1 MFEFTQYYNQ
11 RLEQANPYITTT
23 TNNKIKLVKNN
34 IRLQFYFCGLTQ
46 KGYKLSFI
54 VYLITPTTPGQ
65 IRASQ
70 IDDVS
75 LKKAIIDN
83 IDEYDRNYM
92 ELSFFSTNKAE
103 FYFNYNKWINDTL
116 KDIDIQKELS
126 IFNRKIKF
134 KKALPKMVM
143 YNSLRKGFSDFL
155 SLKLREEILK
165 RKLDKKK
172 FIPFLPKEFV
182 NFLGQ
187 KTDKLFNYEYD
198 MQYNTLYVRL
208 KPELVITAS
217 LLLAKV
223 ISDTKSDIK
232 NNDLKDPK
240 FFDASVKKMLTDKNW
255 EMKINNKGK

>member
-1 MFEFTQYYNQ
+1 MFEFTKYYNQ
-11 RLEQANPYITTT
+11 RLEQANPYLTATS
-23 TNNKIKLVKNN
+23 NNKIKLVKNN
-34 IRLQFYFCGLTQ
+34 IRLQFYFSGLTQ

-54 VYLITPTTPGQ
+54 VYLITPTYPGQ

-70 IDDVS
+70 IDEAS
-75 LKKAIIDN
+75 LKKAIVEN

-92 ELSFFSTNKAE
+92 ELASFSTNKAE

-116 KDIDIQKELS
+116 KDLDIQKELS

-134 KKALPKMVM
+134 KKALPKMIM
-143 YNSLRKGFSDFL
+143 YDSLRKGFTDFL

-165 RKLDKKK
+165 RKIDKKK
-172 FIPFLPKEFV
+172 FIPFLPKEFI

-198 MQYNTLYVRL
+198 MQYNMLYIRL
-208 KPELVITAS
+208 KPELVIAAS
-217 LLLAKV
+217 LLLAKT
-223 ISDTKSDIK
+223 ISDFKKGNKHIDI
-232 NNDLKDPK
+232 KDPK

-255 EMKINNKGK
+255 EMKINKKG